1 MTELTGKVALITGG
15 SKGIG
20 RAIAL
25 AYGKVGITV
34 ALTYKGDKDSAHDVV
49 LEIESDGGKAL
60 AIHADVRNESSI
72 KAMVITACNAFW

>member
-25 AYGKVGITV
+25 AYGKLGITV
-34 ALTYKGDKDSAHDVV
+34 ALTYMGDKDAAHDVV

-60 AIHADVRNESSI
+60 AIHADVRNEASI
-72 KAMVITACNAFW
+72 T